1 MDLDARVVELELK
14 AMEQADLLQKL
25 NEALVSQQRELDV
38 LRRAVEQLAKKVDVL
53 PGEVDAAVQE
63 KPPHY

>member
-1 MDLDARVVELELK
+1 MSLESRVNELELRH
-14 AMEQADLLQKL
+14 MEQQDLVQKL
-25 NEALVSQQRELDV
+25 NEALVAQQRELDA
-38 LRRAVEQLAKKVDVL
+38 LRRAVEQLAKKVAVL